1 MSKDRRRRVKRA
13 PVPQGNQGE
22 FSRGLSYANV
32 AHGRGD
38 PVAALQ
44 QLDAMAAGGQDA
56 PGKARLVAM
65 TGDVLAGLG
74 RLDEALA
81 AFARAGA
88 LAADASQPEVEVRAA
103 LGEIRAALAMLDE
116 QRARATADRT
126 WNRMRTSSAAMDQA
140 IDLTPAQLARVGQI
154 AVGPRPPRA
163 SVVAHRIGTAF
174 LQAGLAEDATEWFR
188 RAVVATPNG
197 AARARQT
204 LARIAL
210 GSDDPATTER
220 YARESLQM
228 GRFKAKTVASWR
240 LLVAARGRQDKRPL
254 DADLVESL
262 FQTCK
267 GPVRARAVLELT
279 RALRAYRDPDWSA
292 PAKRWLARHRKED
305 EVVAVEVEKILH
317 AEAKIAALQEGG
329 GAGLVRGA
337 RALLNHPQATTLE
350 MVAAAKDVVHYAGL
364 DRRGPP
370 ADTAALAAAMARRHG
385 PAARGKAVH
394 AMALGAMKAKSFDQ
408 ARGLLEDQ
416 IGRIRPGSPQWGRD
430 VWALAMMER
439 RLGRIEECVQWL
451 FTLAEAEKTP
461 VRFKI
466 TALTRGL
473 HVLAKA
479 DRKLSDTRAIQR
491 QVEGL
496 LAGID
501 DYDLLLEACRQIGL
515 AGEEFIPL
523 RDRTRDRA
531 VAAALKAFENATT
544 PGQAVT
550 ILCRL
555 TRRQSNELQQH
566 REIVAI
572 WHQMQK
578 RDLAAFPAAGAVW
591 WEYLG
596 LVFGSLCRSER
607 AGEAMQMY
615 KAWVGDPATPPEGK
629 AVLGAAQALWL
640 LSVDAPLP
648 ACEVFESVVRE
659 APTHPSAALAHY
671 WLALSHH
678 YYGRADLARHEAL
691 AVRRCYGRVP
701 ALHKDRIVD
710 CRALLLL
717 GGMREDPALPYD
729 LELQRKLLNGI
740 RMELE
745 QFARS
750 VARNSAN

>member
-22 FSRGLSYANV
+22 FSRGLSNANV

-44 QLDAMAAGGQDA
+44 QLDAMAAGEQDA
-56 PGKARLVAM
+56 SGKARLVAM

-74 RLDEALA
+74 RLDEAVA

-88 LAADASQPEVEVRAA
+88 LAADARQPEVEVRAA
-103 LGEIRAALAMLDE
+103 LGEIRAALAMPDE

-126 WNRMRTSSAAMDQA
+126 WNQMRTSSAAMDQA
-140 IDLTPAQLARVGQI
+140 IDLTPAQLARVGRI

-210 GSDDPATTER
+210 GSDDPATAER

-228 GRFKAKTVASWR
+228 GRFKAKTVASWQ

-370 ADTAALAAAMARRHG
+370 ADIAALAAAMARRHG

-451 FTLAEAEKTP
+451 FTLAGAEKTP

-473 HVLAKA
+473 RVLAKA

-501 DYDLLLEACRQIGL
+501 DYDLLLDACRQIGF
-515 AGEEFIPL
+515 AGDEFIPL
-523 RDRTRDRA
+523 RDRTADRA
-531 VAAALKAFENATT
+531 VACALKAFENAATAT
-544 PGQAVT
+544 DAVT
-550 ILCRL
+550 ILCRM
-555 TRRQSNELQQH
+555 TRRQFNELH
-566 REIVAI
+566 AYGKIVAI
-572 WHQMQK
+572 WRQIEK
-578 RDLAAFPAAGAVW
+578 RDLAAFPAAGSNW
-591 WEYLG
+591 WEYLS
-596 LVFGSLCRSER
+596 LVFWSLCNEEETT
-607 AGEAMQMY
+607 EAVQLVG
-615 KAWVGDPATPPEGK
+615 AWVNDPGTPPEGK
-629 AVLGAAQALWL
+629 VVLRAAHARWL
-640 LSVDAPLP
+640 VGSGSIVA
-648 ACEVFESVVRE
+648 AFRHFEAMVEE
-659 APTHPSAALAHY
+659 APTHQASALAYY
-671 WLALSHH
+671 WLALRHH
-678 YYGRADLARHEAL
+678 FRGRSELSRRDAL
-691 AVRRCYGRVP
+691 AVRRCFGRIP
-701 ALHKDRIVD
+701 ALLSDQMMD
-710 CRALLLL
+710 CRALLL
-717 GGMREDPALPYD
+717 GGGCRVDPAYHYSVAVQQD
-729 LELQRKLLNGI
+729 QLEWIKDDLQRI
-740 RMELE
+740 ERA
-745 QFARS
+745 ARLHPTL
-750 VARNSAN
+750 